1 LSVRVAVAS
10 SDGKYINQHFGHAQK
25 FLIFD
30 LEDDGSYKFIETR
43 DNVPTCK
50 GGDHAQSDL
59 EDTFNIIDDVEIV
72 LVSQIGPGAAQFL
85 LSRGI
90 QPYMVT
96 DFIDVA
102 LNTIST
108 MLNSEQNNDK

>member
-1 LSVRVAVAS
+1 MSVRVAVAS

-43 DNVPTCK
+43 ENVPTCK
-50 GGDHAQSDL
+50 AGTIQSNL
-59 EDTFNIIDDVEIV
+59 EDTFNVIVDVEIV

-85 LSRGI
+85 LSKGI
-90 QPYMVT
+90 QPYMVA

-102 LNTIST
+102 LNTLST
-108 MLNSEQNNDK
+108 MLNPVDQKK